1 MVGETMSHLKSN
13 RSVTIDAFAHFEQ
26 LTQSVL
32 VTEAILSAPGPRIL
46 YVNPAFERMTGWS
59 REDIVGCTPRVLQG
73 PQTGRAL
80 MRDLKA
86 ALRRGESWSGETTNY
101 RRDGTPFIMKWSVSP
116 VCDADGQVRRYIA
129 IQEDVT
135 ELRARERREA
145 HLQAMTQQLMA
156 AASEGIVVTD
166 AAQRITSFGAGA
178 ERIFGW
184 REQEILGQPL
194 SVLIPDRYR
203 TAHAQHV
210 QSFATEG
217 VGVHHMAER
226 GEVTGLHRD
235 GRGFPAMV
243 TVAGLGGP
251 GGDGFIAVVRD
262 LSIRKAQARKLAESE
277 RRYRAVFDLTY
288 QFVGLLTADGRV
300 LEANHTALA
309 FFDGTIDAV
318 RGRHFVDTPW
328 FDGSPDTRESVGSA
342 LETAAAGEFVRGQI
356 TLKAPDGSQ
365 RTFDYS
371 IRPVFD
377 AAGAVEYLI
386 PEGRDITELVR
397 STEDLKTRKRQLN
410 EAQRIARV
418 GDWRWDIGTG
428 RLAWSEEIFQIFGM
442 DSGREPTYTE
452 FLAAVHPEDRVEI
465 ESRVRDALA
474 GREPYA
480 LDHRIVL
487 PDGRERIVHEQA
499 EVRYGADGR
508 PVEMVGIVQDVTER
522 KRMEQ
527 ALLNAKRD
535 AETANEAKSRF
546 LSTMGHEL
554 RTPLNAINGFS
565 QLIAEETFGPVGSQQ
580 YAEYAHLIHQSG
592 RHLLDV
598 INTILDAT
606 RIESGRMELAADWF
620 STQAFLQH
628 TLDLARAESGRP
640 EVEIRLEK
648 TAQTEVLADRRL
660 LRQALLNLV
669 ANAVK
674 FSPPGATVRV
684 SGKVS
689 SAGAF
694 EIAVSDKGPGIPAEA
709 IERVTLPFFQADD
722 SLSRTHEGSG
732 LGLYLAK
739 SFMELHGGGLEITS
753 PGTGGTVAALKL
765 PASRV
770 HRD

>member
-1 MVGETMSHLKSN
+1 MVGEPMSSLKSN
-13 RSVTIDAFAHFEQ
+13 QSVAIDAFAHFEQ
-26 LTQSVL
+26 LTHAVL
-32 VTEAILSAPGPRIL
+32 ITETTLSAPGPRIL

-59 REDIVGCTPRVLQG
+59 RGDIVGCTPRVLQG
-73 PQTGRAL
+73 PETDRVL

-86 ALRRGESWSGETTNY
+86 ALQRGESWTGETTNY
-101 RRDGTPFIMKWSVSP
+101 RRDGTAFIMKWSVSP
-116 VCDADGQVRRYIA
+116 VCDADGHVRRYLA

-145 HLQAMTQQLMA
+145 QLQAMTQQLMA

-178 ERIFGW
+178 EQIFGW
-184 REQEILGQPL
+184 REQDILGEPL
-194 SVLIPDRYR
+194 SVLVPERYR
-203 TAHAQHV
+203 AGHV
-210 QSFATEG
+210 HHMQRFASDG
-217 VGVHHMAER
+217 GGVHHMAER
-226 GEVTGLHRD
+226 GEVAGLHRD
-235 GRGFPAMV
+235 GREFPALV
-243 TVAGLGGP
+243 TVADIGAR

-277 RRYRAVFDLTY
+277 RRYRAVFNLTY

-300 LEANHTALA
+300 LEANQTALA
-309 FFDGTIDAV
+309 FFDGTLEAV
-318 RGRHFVDTPW
+318 HGKHFLDTPW
-328 FDGSPDTRESVGSA
+328 FEDSPDAREIVRTA
-342 LETAAAGEFVRGQI
+342 LDTAAAGQFVRGQM
-356 TLKAPDGSQ
+356 TLKAPDGIL

-377 AAGAVEYLI
+377 AAGTLEYLI
-386 PEGRDITELVR
+386 PEGRDITDLVR
-397 STEDLKTRKRQLN
+397 STEDLKARKRQLN

-428 RLAWSEEIFQIFGM
+428 RLAWSEEIFRIFGM
-442 DSGREPTYTE
+442 DPGQEPTYAE
-452 FLAAVHPEDRVEI
+452 FLAAVHPEDRVDVEA
-465 ESRVRDALA
+465 RVRAAVA

-487 PDGRERIVHEQA
+487 PDGSERIVHEQA
-499 EVRYGADGR
+499 EVRHGADGR
-508 PVEMVGIVQDVTER
+508 PIEMIGIVQDVTKR
-522 KRMEQ
+522 KHMEQ
-527 ALLNAKRD
+527 ALLDAKRD

-592 RHLLDV
+592 HHLLDV

-620 STQAFLQH
+620 SAQGFLQH

-640 EVEIRLEK
+640 EVEIQLGK
-648 TAQTEVLADRRL
+648 TIDAEVLADRRL

-669 ANAVK
+669 GNAVK
-674 FSPPGATVRV
+674 FSPPGAVVSVSATV
-684 SGKVS
+684 SP
-689 SAGAF
+689 AGAF
-694 EIAVSDKGPGIPAEA
+694 EIAVSDEGPGIPAEA

-739 SFMELHGGGLEITS
+739 SFLELHGGRLEIMS
-753 PGTGGTVAALKL
+753 PRDGGTVAALKL
-765 PASRV
+765 PPSRV
-770 HRD
+770 RRD